1 MSEIVDIFRRIPLP
15 TQSHSL
21 LTGLIPL
28 PRWHDYL
35 MPAAPL
41 AGLVVLIDEAPIA
54 DTIAV
59 LEVLIQEGFTTV
71 SLPSTHNEL
80 GDIATMYNRRL
91 RLGVHGRDCDPLRLR
106 ELGMS
111 FVLYD
116 GNDTSVVA
124 TMAASELAV
133 YPSAMTPT
141 EIAQALKLPASGVQL
156 YPADVLGPL
165 MAERL
170 AAIGLIN
177 QVVPRGGVI
186 AYVAKQWLKAG
197 APAVGID
204 THLIGD
210 SLRGGDLSAL
220 RDRCRSYR

>member
-1 MSEIVDIFRRIPLP
+1 MS
-15 TQSHSL
+15 
-21 LTGLIPL
+21 
-28 PRWHDYL
+28 
-35 MPAAPL
+35 AAPL
-41 AGLVVLIDEAPIA
+41 TGLVVLIDEAPVA

-71 SLPSTHNEL
+71 SLPSTHKEL
-80 GDIATMYNRRL
+80 GEIATMYNRRL
-91 RLGVHGRDCDPLRLR
+91 RLGVHGFDCDPLRLS
-106 ELGMS
+106 ELGIS

-116 GNDTSVVA
+116 GNETATVA
-124 TMAASELAV
+124 TLAASELAV

-141 EIAQALKLPASGVQL
+141 EIRQALKPPASGVQL

-170 AAIGLIN
+170 VTIELID

-197 APAVGID
+197 APAVCID
-204 THLIGD
+204 SHLIGD
-210 SLRGGDLSAL
+210 SLKGGDLSAL